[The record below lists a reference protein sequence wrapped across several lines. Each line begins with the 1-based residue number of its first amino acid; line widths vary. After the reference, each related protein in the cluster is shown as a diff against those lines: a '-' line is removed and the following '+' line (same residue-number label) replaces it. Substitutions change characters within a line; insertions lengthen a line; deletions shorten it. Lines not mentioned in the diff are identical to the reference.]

1 MQNIEEKINLNNTDT
16 KYVIETIDKREMLL
30 YLNASK
36 MALVLS
42 ELLSWYKEIYNGKDY
57 STKILYKGNL
67 YTGNEWLKDYKN
79 IVDKNDLDNHG
90 VVKLGLTKEVYLR
103 EDVEHRLNEYLATIR
118 NVINEYMGD

>member
-57 STKILYKGNL
+57 STKIFYNGNL

-79 IVDKNDLDNHG
+79 IVDKKDLDDNG
-90 VVKLGLTKEVYLR
+90 IVKLGLTKEVYLR
-103 EDVEHRLNEYLATIR
+103 EDVENRLNEYLATIR